1 MNFPSP
7 SSTSYHS
14 HNIFYVYLNII
25 GPIKTYVSEIADGD
39 EALETRTLALILGM
53 WGYGFLLNPAISGY
67 LSDPVK
73 QYPNSKVV
81 ETFAGTLRSFP
92 FLLPNLTGFLFCL
105 IAYVLVD
112 NFVDETL
119 PPEKCQDFQWN
130 SLFPCCLQNHL
141 LRSVSSWGMFK
152 HAHFTKAQML
162 KDDTIENNQESE
174 TPLPKWIRP
183 SPSSTALIIAHS
195 QSKESEENLSEQR
208 TEATISSLWNRT
220 STRQHCLV
228 YWSYSF
234 LIISV
239 DESFPLFCIS
249 KDSGLAIHERL
260 IGRIFSGSGFL
271 YITMQYFLIT
281 NLVGR
286 FGLYKALRI
295 ATFFSIPLCC
305 LIPLSLLTNQHTA
318 EGELTLSTFVF
329 LSIVYGTMRVFSSV
343 VFSSLTMATNKT
355 VPAHHRATM
364 NGFSMLGGSLAK
376 ALGPAFAGVLFSSC
390 NKHITPPYGSVV
402 VYSIIA
408 SLGLGLC
415 VQALLLQEH
424 KQDKEESVTLVKD
437 EEVIVIDEDN
447 EDLPT
452 F

>member
-119 PPEKCQDFQWN
+119 PPEKCQHFQWN
-130 SLFPCCLQNHL
+130 SLFPCCLQNNL

-183 SPSSTALIIAHS
+183 S
-195 QSKESEENLSEQR
+195 
-208 TEATISSLWNRT
+208 
-220 STRQHCLV
+220 
-228 YWSYSF
+228 
-234 LIISV
+234 
-239 DESFPLFCIS
+239 
-249 KDSGLAIHERL
+249 
-260 IGRIFSGSGFL
+260 
-271 YITMQYFLIT
+271 
-281 NLVGR
+281 
-286 FGLYKALRI
+286 
-295 ATFFSIPLCC
+295 
-305 LIPLSLLTNQHTA
+305 
-318 EGELTLSTFVF
+318 
-329 LSIVYGTMRVFSSV
+329 
-343 VFSSLTMATNKT
+343 SSLT
-355 VPAHHRATM
+355 
-364 NGFSMLGGSLAK
+364 
-376 ALGPAFAGVLFSSC
+376 VL
-390 NKHITPPYGSVV
+390 
-402 VYSIIA
+402 IIDP
-408 SLGLGLC
+408 S
-415 VQALLLQEH
+415 
-424 KQDKEESVTLVKD
+424 
-437 EEVIVIDEDN
+437 
-447 EDLPT
+447 
-452 F
+452 